1 MKSPAHRGSPARSV
15 FLLAGLLLLAGCAT
29 TSGMRGG
36 ITPDDGGG
44 FGFLR
49 EPQDSFQ
56 LLQVAGGLEENSWH
70 KPGEELEPEAAHQ
83 LWETVVRTR
92 TTLRNFGPR
101 RSLLFLLRQV
111 IDADEDV
118 PYADLLKR
126 ARVFDYLVVVRP
138 DGYLVSAVT
147 GKPLARGGHL
157 ALREG
162 RLMSGRFE
170 VGAFY
175 WDRGGVL
182 YAVDEA
188 LQKTEVSL
196 GERGLEHDAVN
207 AVLDGAEDALGEL
220 AQVLAQ
226 WVKDPVRSMEGLQQ
240 LPSAVAALIA
250 SSPAYFDRYSALPLE
265 AQIRE
270 AARLSTHLLMLYGT
284 AAGTAATI
292 GSAAARVPVLSL
304 TAEGA
309 LVVEQVAVPM
319 GATAAALGTG
329 AGAVYVLM
337 AVEGG
342 AKGGS
347 SGGPG
352 AGKRFSKP
360 VKGAAEESAGGKC
373 VFCDK
378 ETTRSPGPQQR
389 NIDHAI
395 PKSRGGNNTLDNAQN
410 TCRTCNLDKGTK
422 TTDEYL
428 GGGG

>member
-1 MKSPAHRGSPARSV
+1 MRRGS
-15 FLLAGLLLLAGCAT
+15 
-29 TSGMRGG
+29 
-36 ITPDDGGG
+36 TPDDGGG
-44 FGFLR
+44 FGFLSA
-49 EPQDSFQ
+49 PQDTFQ
-56 LLQVAGGLEENSWH
+56 LLQASAGLQEDSRH
-70 KPGEELEPEAAHQ
+70 KQGEELELDAAHQ
-83 LWETVVRTR
+83 LWEAVARTR

-111 IDADEDV
+111 LAADEDV
-118 PYADLLKR
+118 PYDELLKR
-126 ARVFDYLVVVRP
+126 ARAFDRLGVVRP
-138 DGYLVSAVT
+138 DGYLASAIT
-147 GKPLARGGHL
+147 GTPVVRVGRLEM
-157 ALREG
+157 REG
-162 RLMSGRFE
+162 RLMAGRFE

-182 YAVDEA
+182 YVVDEA
-188 LQKTEVSL
+188 LQKTEVFL
-196 GERGLEHDAVN
+196 GERGLEHDVFN
-207 AVLDGAEDALGEL
+207 AALDGAEDALGEL
-220 AQVLAQ
+220 VHALSQ
-226 WVKDPVRSMEGLQQ
+226 WVKDPVRSMEELQQ
-240 LPSAVAALIA
+240 LPAVVAALISA
-250 SSPAYFDRYSALPLE
+250 SPAYFDRYSALPVE
-265 AQIRE
+265 EQIRE
-270 AARLSTHLLMLYGT
+270 AARLSTHLLMMYGT
-284 AAGTAATI
+284 AAGTAANI
-292 GSAAARVPVLSL
+292 GSAAARLPVLSL

-337 AVEGG
+337 AGEGG
-342 AKGGS
+342 PKGGS

-373 VFCDK
+373 VFCGK

-389 NIDHAI
+389 NIDHAV

-422 TTDEYL
+422 TTDEYM